1 MTENSS
7 AEAEAQSIHTRLM
20 ALFNESWKYFLVSAA
35 SLALDLMVYW
45 TLIRILGVHY
55 LIANIISVGSGLV
68 LNYLLSIAFVFKQRR
83 LKNRRA
89 EFIGFVLIGLAGLV
103 VNEWLVALFVGMLGF
118 GVVPGKVAAA
128 GGSFVFNF
136 VARKLLLFTGTNPA
150 AAPSDDNASMDAD
163 RA

>member
-55 LIANIISVGSGLV
+55 LIANIIPVGKGLSRYRGGGVRSCRHDLVVLGGSGRLVGLMVGLMMVGLMDGLV
-68 LNYLLSIAFVFKQRR
+68 L
-83 LKNRRA
+83 
-89 EFIGFVLIGLAGLV
+89 
-103 VNEWLVALFVGMLGF
+103 
-118 GVVPGKVAAA
+118 
-128 GGSFVFNF
+128 
-136 VARKLLLFTGTNPA
+136 
-150 AAPSDDNASMDAD
+150 
-163 RA
+163 